1 MQDSLRGRTPHID
14 RIGISYMCMG
24 AVRRFHP
31 DEQEYDVGPHL
42 MIVGPHQQE
51 FQAFNRDGSNGM
63 PYVAHLPNRAELFLV
78 ISIRQ
83 CDEK

>member
-31 DEQEYDVGPHL
+31 DEQEYHVGPHL

-83 CDEK
+83 WDEK